1 MYNVMYKDG
10 DYLMSDL
17 VRKQFYITRSQDRQL
32 KEKAKEYGMSE
43 AELVRKA
50 LDLQISKISLPREP
64 AAVWKKEVEFIK
76 ELMGKGT
83 VRGQRNWKRDDL
95 YDV

>member
-1 MYNVMYKDG
+1 MYKDG
-10 DYLMSDL
+10 EYLMSDL
-17 VRKQFYITRSQDRQL
+17 VRKQLYITRTQDRQL

-50 LDLQISKISLPREP
+50 LDLHISKVSFSREP
-64 AAVWKKEVEFIK
+64 AAAWKKEVEFIK